1 MTDDE
6 VDALL
11 QGVEDSQGQV
21 NYEGW
26 SPFINSRQGH
36 VQVYYITCGTCT
48 PSIHVDALL
57 WTIYHKFALS
67 LEMA

>member
-1 MTDDE
+1 MTLVLCYVSGEKLSDDE

-26 SPFINSRQGH
+26 SLIDSSFNCWELG
-36 VQVYYITCGTCT
+36 
-48 PSIHVDALL
+48 IHVNLCQTDN
-57 WTIYHKFALS
+57 S
-67 LEMA
+67 LY

>member
-1 MTDDE
+1 MLVSLWKLSTVLTYCHSYKYLGEKLSDDE

-26 SPFINSRQGH
+26 LQTLCLT
-36 VQVYYITCGTCT
+36 V
-48 PSIHVDALL
+48 L
-57 WTIYHKFALS
+57 
-67 LEMA
+67 

>member
-1 MTDDE
+1 MSDDE

-26 SPFINSRQGH
+26 SPFRICRQTLG
-36 VQVYYITCGTCT
+36 VGTRMLNT
-48 PSIHVDALL
+48 
-57 WTIYHKFALS
+57 
-67 LEMA
+67 